1 MRAFMVLV
9 AGGVV
14 LAVAGSANAA
24 TKTKKH
30 QPVVLRSAS
39 GTVIQPT
46 RTIIHNNDGSTTII
60 VVPRRSYLDPGTDV
74 PLLTAVTWI
83 TRFRRTAILA
93 SPIGFTGAAFE
104 EGLAA
109 FLGVKKSVLCN
120 SGSSANLL
128 AVSALSSPKL
138 RRPASCTGR

>member
-14 LAVAGSANAA
+14 FAVAGSANAA

-46 RTIIHNNDGSTTII
+46 RTIIHNANGSTTVI
-60 VVPRRSYLDPGTDV
+60 VVPRRSYLDPGTEV
-74 PLLTAVTWI
+74 PVGYGSHMDYAFPPNGNPGEPYSFYGPDLNGIGGLS
-83 TRFRRTAILA
+83 LA
-93 SPIGFTGAAFE
+93 RPFWLPGF
-104 EGLAA
+104 
-109 FLGVKKSVLCN
+109 N
-120 SGSSANLL
+120 QYN
-128 AVSALSSPKL
+128 PY
-138 RRPASCTGR
+138 

>member
-46 RTIIHNNDGSTTII
+46 RTIIHNANGSTTII
-60 VVPRRSYLDPGTDV
+60 VVPRRSYLNPGTDV
-74 PLLTAVTWI
+74 PVGYGSHMDYAFPPNGDPGEPYSFYGPDLNGIGGVS
-83 TRFRRTAILA
+83 LA
-93 SPIGFTGAAFE
+93 RPFWLPGF
-104 EGLAA
+104 
-109 FLGVKKSVLCN
+109 N
-120 SGSSANLL
+120 QYN
-128 AVSALSSPKL
+128 PY
-138 RRPASCTGR
+138 

>member
-1 MRAFMVLV
+1 MRAFIALV

-46 RTIIHNNDGSTTII
+46 RTIIHNANGSTTII
-60 VVPRRSYLDPGTDV
+60 VVPRRSYLDPGTEV
-74 PLLTAVTWI
+74 PVGYGSHMDYAFPPNGDPGEPYSFYGPDLNGIGGLS
-83 TRFRRTAILA
+83 LA
-93 SPIGFTGAAFE
+93 RPFWLPGF
-104 EGLAA
+104 
-109 FLGVKKSVLCN
+109 N
-120 SGSSANLL
+120 QYN
-128 AVSALSSPKL
+128 PY
-138 RRPASCTGR
+138 

>member
-1 MRAFMVLV
+1 
-9 AGGVV
+9 

-46 RTIIHNNDGSTTII
+46 RTIIHNADGSTTII

-74 PLLTAVTWI
+74 PVGYGSHMDYAFPPNGNPGEPYSFYGPDLNGIGGVT
-83 TRFRRTAILA
+83 LA
-93 SPIGFTGAAFE
+93 RPFWLPGFNQNNPF
-104 EGLAA
+104 
-109 FLGVKKSVLCN
+109 
-120 SGSSANLL
+120 
-128 AVSALSSPKL
+128 
-138 RRPASCTGR
+138 

>member
-9 AGGVV
+9 AGSVA

-46 RTIIHNNDGSTTII
+46 RTIIHNANGSTTII

-74 PLLTAVTWI
+74 PVGYGSHIDYAFPPNGDPGEPYSFYGPDLNGIGGVT
-83 TRFRRTAILA
+83 LA
-93 SPIGFTGAAFE
+93 
-104 EGLAA
+104 
-109 FLGVKKSVLCN
+109 
-120 SGSSANLL
+120 
-128 AVSALSSPKL
+128 
-138 RRPASCTGR
+138 RPFWLPSYNQNNPF

>member
-9 AGGVV
+9 AGSVA

-46 RTIIHNNDGSTTII
+46 RTIIHNANGSTTII

-74 PLLTAVTWI
+74 PVGYGSHMDYAFPPNGNPGEPYSFYGPDLNGIGGVT
-83 TRFRRTAILA
+83 LA
-93 SPIGFTGAAFE
+93 
-104 EGLAA
+104 
-109 FLGVKKSVLCN
+109 
-120 SGSSANLL
+120 
-128 AVSALSSPKL
+128 
-138 RRPASCTGR
+138 RPFWLPGYNQNNPF

>member
-1 MRAFMVLV
+1 MRAFIALV

-46 RTIIHNNDGSTTII
+46 RTIIHNANGSTTII
-60 VVPRRSYLDPGTDV
+60 VVPRRSYLDPGTEV
-74 PLLTAVTWI
+74 PVGYGSHMDYAFPPNGNPGEPYSFYGPDLNGIGGLS
-83 TRFRRTAILA
+83 LA
-93 SPIGFTGAAFE
+93 RPFWLPGF
-104 EGLAA
+104 
-109 FLGVKKSVLCN
+109 N
-120 SGSSANLL
+120 QYN
-128 AVSALSSPKL
+128 PY
-138 RRPASCTGR
+138 